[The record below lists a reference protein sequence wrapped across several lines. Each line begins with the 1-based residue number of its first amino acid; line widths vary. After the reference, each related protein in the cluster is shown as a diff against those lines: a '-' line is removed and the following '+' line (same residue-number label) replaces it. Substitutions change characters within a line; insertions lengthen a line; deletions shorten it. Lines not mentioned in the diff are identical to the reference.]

1 MILVLSCFEYNVKV
15 KVILKQTSSYF
26 SSFILC
32 SSGNVPA
39 VSSVDTAPN
48 GCNKEASG
56 SNKTNACSY
65 KHADVSHQQQRC
77 CLFCP
82 VSTGLSSHGV
92 WEPLLEAGNQVSKD
106 GNRESQSC
114 VPKPESQGRVRI
126 STARFRCPGTEI
138 NHKALLNI

>member
-1 MILVLSCFEYNVKV
+1 MILFLSCFEYNVKV

-48 GCNKEASG
+48 GCTKEASE

-65 KHADVSHQQQRC
+65 KHADVSHQQQGC

-82 VSTGLSSHGV
+82 VSTGLSSHGR
-92 WEPLLEAGNQVSKD
+92 PSGNHFQRLVTKLA
-106 GNRESQSC
+106 RMATESAKAVC
-114 VPKPESQGRVRI
+114 PKPESQGRVHI
-126 STARFRCPGTEI
+126 SLPGFG
-138 NHKALLNI
+138 ALGQKLITKLY